1 MITVVFVI
9 HCDECEAHAVDSDMI
24 ENPETEVF
32 PLMPSGWQHYHGRH
46 FCPTCWPKMAATI
59 PHPERNPL
67 LDNFVGKAVERIKH
81 PLPIPIRA
89 RTLVPKTEREPESLT
104 TAVDPEGHTHH
115 TFKP

>member
-32 PLMPSGWQHYHGRH
+32 PLMPSGWQHHHGRH
-46 FCPTCWPKMAATI
+46 FCPGCAPKQPTSWPSSEPNPAIEGFAKMAAKELQQ
-59 PHPERNPL
+59 PFLVPL
-67 LDNFVGKAVERIKH
+67 NHK
-81 PLPIPIRA
+81 
-89 RTLVPKTEREPESLT
+89 TTVPKTEREPESLL
-104 TAVDPEGHTHH
+104 TAIDPEGHTHH